1 MDEHVMRTYV
11 RQPQVFVSGEG
22 AVLRDAEGRRWLD
35 FLGGIAVSALGHGH
49 AGLAAA
55 LRDQA
60 GKLLHV
66 SNLFRH
72 PYTED
77 VATRL
82 CRLAGME
89 AVFFAN
95 SGAEANEC
103 ALKLARKAMRLRNT
117 PERTGFVALEGGF
130 HGRTM
135 GALSVTSGAKY
146 REPFGP
152 LVPGVTFVPRDDL
165 RALEQALA
173 TRPAALIVEPIQGE
187 GGVHELPHEWQRA
200 ARALCDASGTLLIH
214 DEVQCGTGRTGRFL
228 CGSWAGVTPDLVTL
242 AKPLAG
248 GLPMGACLVRAG
260 LEATFVPGDHG
271 STFAG
276 GPFVLRAAQVLLEEL
291 ENGLLDNVAARGAQL
306 REGLL
311 ALQREFPRVREVRG
325 RGLIVGL
332 RVDGAA
338 ELQKQLYANGL
349 VTNCTAGDVIR
360 LLPPYVIRSQDVD
373 EALAI
378 LRTTLRAAPTPT
390 PA

>member
-11 RQPQVFVSGEG
+11 RQPQVFVTGDG
-22 AVLRDAEGRRWLD
+22 ARLFDADGRRWLD

-49 AGLAAA
+49 PRLAAA
-55 LRDQA
+55 LREQA
-60 GKLLHV
+60 GRLLHV
-66 SNLFRH
+66 SNLFRN

-77 VATRL
+77 VAARL
-82 CRLAGME
+82 CRLSGME
-89 AVFFAN
+89 AVFFCN

-103 ALKLARKAMRLRNT
+103 ALKLARKAMRARGE
-117 PERTGFVALEGGF
+117 PERTGFLAVEGSF

-146 REPFGP
+146 RDPFGP

-165 RALEQALA
+165 TALEKALA
-173 TRPAALIVEPIQGE
+173 TKPAALIVEPIQGE
-187 GGVHELPHEWQRA
+187 GGVLELSHDWLRG
-200 ARALCDASGTLLIH
+200 ARTLCDRTGTLLVH

-228 CGSWAGVTPDLVTL
+228 CSEWSGASPDVVTL

-248 GLPMGACLVRAG
+248 GLPMGACLVKKG
-260 LEATFVPGDHG
+260 LEGTFVPGDHG

-276 GPFVLRAAQVLLEEL
+276 GPFVLRAAQVLLDEL
-291 ENGLLDNVAARGAQL
+291 ENGLLGNVAERGAQL
-306 REGLL
+306 REGLEG
-311 ALQREFPRVREVRG
+311 LQREFGSVREVRG

-332 RVDGAA
+332 VVDGAF
-338 ELQKQLYANGL
+338 ELQKRLYENGL

-360 LLPPYVIRSQDVD
+360 LLPPYVITRQDVD

-378 LRTTLRAAPTPT
+378 LRTTLSAAPR
-390 PA
+390 